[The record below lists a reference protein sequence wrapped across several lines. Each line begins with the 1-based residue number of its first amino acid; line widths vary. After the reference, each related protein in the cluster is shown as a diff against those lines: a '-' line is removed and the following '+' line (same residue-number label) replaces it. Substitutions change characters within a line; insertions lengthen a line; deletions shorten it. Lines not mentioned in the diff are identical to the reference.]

1 MMSDTEKME
10 ALKKLLNVENFDD
23 VGITLDKVQGI
34 VFDLDEEKPKE
45 TTQKE
50 WIKGY
55 KKWKEEH
62 DK

>member
-34 VFDLDEEKPKE
+34 VFDLDEEKPKA
-45 TTQKE
+45 TTQKQ
-50 WIKGY
+50 WVRGY
-55 KKWKEEH
+55 NKWKEEH